1 MLRRQGPFMVD
12 IVDTSV
18 RSRMMAGI
26 KRANT
31 RPELELRRA
40 LHAAG
45 YRYRLHSAKLAGKPD
60 IVLPR
65 YRAVIFVHGCFWHR
79 HDGCRYATT
88 PATRTAFWKKKFA
101 ANVRRD
107 ARNQSDL
114 QARSWRVAIV
124 WECSIKHIGC
134 SDITRRLTE
143 WLAGEIDRTEI

>member
-1 MLRRQGPFMVD
+1 MVD

-26 KRANT
+26 KGANT

-45 YRYRLHSAKLAGKPD
+45 YRFRLHSTKLAGKPD
-60 IVLPR
+60 IVLSR

-79 HDGCRYATT
+79 HDGCRYATA
-88 PATRTAFWKKKFA
+88 PATRTEFWENKFD

-114 QARSWRVAIV
+114 QAESWRVAIV
-124 WECSIKHIGC
+124 WECSIKRIGG

-143 WLAGEIDRTEI
+143 WLAREADRIEI